1 MNQQQPPAI
10 FQPGSLE
17 PTGQGF
23 RLGRYLHY
31 WYLFVLGVGLALAGA
46 LLYLRYTTPLYSISA
61 SVLIKDKRDQT
72 GMSRTERFDYAN
84 DESVAKNLDNEV
96 ILLKSMSLMQRV
108 LTELSLNTTY
118 YVRGKVREQEILASA
133 LPFRVEVARLDS
145 TILDKVLTITPK
157 AEGVVLLEE
166 DGQAP
171 ATYSLNQPIR
181 RPYGVFTLV
190 RSATP
195 AAYNGPVTV
204 RFQPAHEVTL
214 DYVRRLSVS
223 AVNKQASI
231 LTLTLTEAVPEKG
244 KLILNRLV
252 EVYNKEAEEDKNLVA
267 ANTIAFIDDRLQYLG
282 TELTDVEKGVES
294 FKQRNQ
300 VADMNSQVNQSLLDA
315 SEYGRQAAEYDI
327 QLSALESI
335 SRYLTNPANLDQLI
349 PSALSVSNPT
359 LSEAITKF
367 NELQLDRTRM
377 LRTAQAS
384 NPVVENMTEQLKNLR
399 DNVLANITSTKIS
412 VQAARRSLVAKS
424 GQSGARIQQAP
435 TVERGLQRINRQ
447 QELKRSLYLFLLQK
461 REEAALSLAASVSSA
476 RVVDPASVGKA
487 PISPQKPAVV
497 VLALL
502 LGLGVPFA
510 FVYLTGLLDD
520 KVQLMSDVT
529 QVMEVPILGELI
541 HADAKQSPVITKHDR
556 SALAEVFR
564 MVRTNFLFA
573 TDGQPNQVILVTSSQ
588 EGEGKTFFSLNLGAS
603 LALAGKR
610 VVLVNLD
617 LRKPHAHT
625 DRPGITNYLLDDH
638 LVMSD
643 LAYPAAEAE
652 GLYKVST
659 GPLPAN
665 PAELLLHPRMAA
677 ALAALRQQFDH
688 IILDSS
694 PIGQVSDAFALAP
707 YLDYTIFLVRY
718 NFTRKAQ
725 LNIANQVLFNQKMPP
740 MALVLNDARK
750 NNQQEYGYGKGY
762 GYGYPSA
769 KSTVSVS

>member
-1 MNQQQPPAI
+1 MNQQQLPAT
-10 FQPGSLE
+10 FQPGFPE
-17 PTGQGF
+17 PAGQGF
-23 RLGRYLHY
+23 QLGRYLHY
-31 WYLFVLGVGLALAGA
+31 WYLFVLGIGLAIAGA
-46 LLYLRYTTPLYSISA
+46 VAYLRYTTPLYSISA

-72 GMSRTERFDYAN
+72 GMPRNERFDYTT
-84 DESVAKNLDNEV
+84 DESVAKNLDNEI
-96 ILLKSMSLMQRV
+96 ILLKSVSLMQRV

-118 YVRGKVREQEILASA
+118 YVRGKVRKQEILATA
-133 LPFRVEVARLDS
+133 LPFRIVVTQLDS
-145 TILDKVLTITPK
+145 TTLDKVLTITPK
-157 AEGVVLLEE
+157 AGGTVLLEE
-166 DGQAP
+166 EGQAP
-171 ATYSLNQPIR
+171 ATYHLNQPIQWR
-181 RPYGVFTLV
+181 YGVFTLV
-190 RSATP
+190 GSPTTAT
-195 AAYNGPVTV
+195 YNGPVTV
-204 RFQPAHEVTL
+204 KFQSVREVTL
-214 DYVRRLSVS
+214 NYMRRLSVS

-231 LTLTLTEAVPEKG
+231 LTLTLTDAVPEKG

-252 EVYNKEAEEDKNLVA
+252 EVYNQEAVEDKNAVA

-300 VADMNSQVNQSLLDA
+300 VADMNSQVSQSLSDA
-315 SEYGRQAAEYDI
+315 SEYNKQAAEYDI
-327 QLSALESI
+327 QLAALESI
-335 SRYLTNPANLDQLI
+335 NRYLTTPDNLDQLI

-367 NELQLDRTRM
+367 NELQLDRSRM
-377 LRTAQAS
+377 LRTAQAN

-399 DNVLANITSTKIS
+399 ANVLANISSTKLS

-435 TVERGLQRINRQ
+435 AVERGLQKINRQ

-461 REEAALSLAASVSSA
+461 REEAALALAASVSSA
-476 RVVDPASVGKA
+476 RVVDPAIAGEF
-487 PISPQKPAVV
+487 PISPQKPAVA

-502 LGLGVPFA
+502 LGLGAPFA
-510 FVYLTGLLDD
+510 FVYLTGLLDN

-529 QVMEVPILGELI
+529 QVMDVPILGELT
-541 HADAKQSPVITKHDR
+541 HHNSKQSLVITKHDR
-556 SALAEVFR
+556 SALAEMFR
-564 MVRTNFLFA
+564 MIRTNFLFA

-588 EGEGKTFFSLNLGAS
+588 EGEGKSFFSFNLGAT
-603 LALAGKR
+603 LALAGKS

-617 LRKPHAHT
+617 LRKPHA
-625 DRPGITNYLLDDH
+625 DLDKLGITDYLLNDD

-643 LAYPAAEAE
+643 LVYPAAAAE
-652 GLYKVST
+652 GLYRVST
-659 GPLPAN
+659 GQLPSN

-694 PIGQVSDAFALAP
+694 PIGQVSDAFALVP
-707 YLDYTIFLVRY
+707 YLDYTIFMVRY
-718 NFTRKAQ
+718 NFTRKGQ
-725 LNIANQVLFNQKMPP
+725 LNIVNKLLSNQKMPP
-740 MALVLNDARK
+740 MALVLNDAKK

-769 KSTVSVS
+769 KTAPSIT

>member
-1 MNQQQPPAI
+1 M
-10 FQPGSLE
+10 
-17 PTGQGF
+17 
-23 RLGRYLHY
+23 
-31 WYLFVLGVGLALAGA
+31 LGVGLAIAGTI
-46 LLYLRYTTPLYSISA
+46 LYLRYTTPLYSISA
-61 SVLIKDKRDQT
+61 SVLIKDKRDQS
-72 GMSRTERFDYAN
+72 GMPRSERFDYAN
-84 DESVAKNLDNEV
+84 EESVAKNLDNEV
-96 ILLKSMSLMQRV
+96 ILLKSVSLMQRV

-118 YVRGKVREQEILASA
+118 YVRGKVHEQEVLATD
-133 LPFRVEVARLDS
+133 LPFQLVAAQLDS
-145 TILDKVLTITPK
+145 TASNRVFTITPK
-157 AEGVVLLEE
+157 AGGLVLLEE
-166 DGQAP
+166 VGQAP
-171 ATYSLNQPIR
+171 ATYHLNQQVR

-190 RSATP
+190 GSAT
-195 AAYNGPVTV
+195 ATAYNGPVTV
-204 RFQPAHEVTL
+204 RFKSAREVAL
-214 DYVRRLSVS
+214 DYVRKLSVS
-223 AVNKQASI
+223 QVNKQGSILI
-231 LTLTLTEAVPEKG
+231 LTLTDAVPEKG
-244 KLILNRLV
+244 KRILNRLV
-252 EVYNKEAEEDKNLVA
+252 EVYNKEAVEDKNAVA

-282 TELTDVEKGVES
+282 TELTNVEKGVES

-315 SEYGRQAAEYDI
+315 SEYNRQAAEYDI
-327 QLSALESI
+327 QLAALESI
-335 SRYLTNPANLDQLI
+335 SRYLTTPANLDQLI

-367 NELQLDRTRM
+367 NALQLDRSRM

-384 NPVVENMTEQLKNLR
+384 NPVVENMTEQLKSLR
-399 DNVLANITSTKIS
+399 ANVLANISSTRIS

-435 TVERGLQRINRQ
+435 TVERGLQKINRQ

-476 RVVDPASVGKA
+476 RVVDPAIAGDV
-487 PISPQKPAVV
+487 PISPQKSAVV

-502 LGLGVPFA
+502 LGLGLPLS

-529 QVMEVPILGELI
+529 QVTEVPILGELT
-541 HADAKQSPVITKHDR
+541 HADSKKSLVITKDER

-573 TDGQPNQVILVTSSQ
+573 TDGQPNQIILVTSSQ
-588 EGEGKTFFSLNLGAS
+588 EGEGKTFFSFNLGAS

-617 LRKPHAHT
+617 LRKPHAHA
-625 DRPGITNYLLDDH
+625 DRPGITDYLLDDH

-643 LAYPAAEAE
+643 LVYPAAEAE
-652 GLYKVST
+652 GLYQVST
-659 GPLPAN
+659 GPLPSN

-707 YLDYTIFLVRY
+707 YLDYIIFLVRY

-725 LNIANQVLFNQKMPP
+725 LSIVNQVLYNQKMPP

-769 KSTVSVS
+769 KNTVSVS